1 MSEAEAASLAARRQ
15 KIRYSLHAAF
25 ANVKASEGQ
34 LALFEKS
41 VLSEVDN
48 LLETG
53 IAQYRYGKI
62 DSLNLFDL
70 YRLYRSTRLEYLGA
84 LERHETALI
93 ELEVAG
99 EGD

>member
-1 MSEAEAASLAARRQ
+1 MRRRL
-15 KIRYSLHAAF
+15 KLTIRYSLRAAY
-25 ANVKASEGQ
+25 ADVKASEEQ

-41 VLSEVDN
+41 VLREVDD

-53 IAQYRYGKI
+53 IAQYQYGKI

-84 LERHETALI
+84 LKRHELALI

-99 EGD
+99 EREIGEE